1 MRSVIICS
9 NESRTK
15 EILPCVDSGI
25 HCSILTG
32 GNSRLIAMQ
41 RMRRIFGPG
50 PSIFIKNMAA
60 IIERVYQVSKYEGR
74 ERENQCQWHLAR
86 AECAFLAPAAAFH
99 IPYNLKLDRLNRA
112 E

>member
-74 ERENQCQWHLAR
+74 EREGISASGTWLALSAR
-86 AECAFLAPAAAFH
+86 FSRQLLHFTF
-99 IPYNLKLDRLNRA
+99 RTT
-112 E
+112 